1 MEVSVGYKA
10 WNRDSLGIEIIPLVQ
25 SSDHSN
31 TTDFTPR
38 QL

>member
-10 WNRDSLGIEIIPLVQ
+10 CKRDSLGTEVIPLVQ

-31 TTDFTPR
+31 TTDFTPC

>member
-1 MEVSVGYKA
+1 MEVSVGYKGCK
-10 WNRDSLGIEIIPLVQ
+10 RDSLGTEIIPLVQ

-31 TTDFTPR
+31 TTDFTPH